1 MIENTKKALEK
12 HLSALTPSLSTAY
25 EGVSF
30 SPVNGAPY
38 QRVQLVPSRPENPT
52 LGDDYFRDNGEFQVF
67 LLYPSNKGTGE
78 VLGRAEALRS
88 HFKRGT
94 TLTEGNSVVQ
104 IMRTPYISG
113 CTIIGDRVI
122 VPVLIRY
129 SVEAI

>member
-30 SPVNGAPY
+30 SPVNGTPY

-122 VPVLIRY
+122 IPVLIRY

>member
-30 SPVNGAPY
+30 SPINGTPY

>member
-30 SPVNGAPY
+30 SPVNGTPY

-52 LGDDYFRDNGEFQVF
+52 LGDEYFRDNGEFQVF

>member
-30 SPVNGAPY
+30 SPVNGTPY